1 MEESKTILEGIHYET
16 GKVIRMGILNGRIFT
31 LADIGEQY
39 WPGGENRERLPV
51 IAPGLVD
58 LQVNGYR
65 GVDFNDPGLTA
76 EQLGKV
82 SEALLETGVTKYC
95 PTLITGPRK
104 KITGL
109 LKTFAGAMGEKGL
122 TAQMIG
128 GIHLEGPFIS
138 REEGPRGAHPK
149 RFCLLPDLE
158 LVRRW
163 QDDAGGRIRIITL
176 APELPGSIEL
186 ISGCVEM
193 GMAVAIGHTA
203 AGSEEIRRA
212 VDAGA
217 ILSTHLGNG
226 CHLVLPRHPNC
237 LWDQLAEDRL
247 YATMI
252 ADGFHL
258 PDAVLRVFMRSKG
271 ERAILVSDSMPY
283 AGMEPGVYE
292 SPAAGRVR
300 LTREGRLH
308 REGNPGLLAGSA
320 GTLLE
325 GVQRITR
332 MEGLARGWNMGSVYP
347 SRLLDH
353 TAGHWL
359 HVGAHADLVL
369 LENTPATLKIRK
381 VYKGGKALG
390 T

>member
-1 MEESKTILEGIHYET
+1 LEDSKTILEGIHYET
-16 GKVIRMGILNGRIFT
+16 GKVIRMGILSGRIFT

-58 LQVNGYR
+58 LQVNGYM

-76 EQLGKV
+76 EQIGTV
-82 SEALLETGVTKYC
+82 SEALLATGVTRYF
-95 PTLITGPRK
+95 PTLITGPRR
-104 KITGL
+104 KISGL
-109 LKTFAGAMGEKGL
+109 LKTFAGAMGEEGL
-122 TAQMIG
+122 TARMIG

-138 REEGPRGAHPK
+138 GEDGPRGAHAK

-158 LVRRW
+158 LVKRW

-176 APELPGSIEL
+176 APELPGSEGLIRGCAEL
-186 ISGCVEM
+186 
-193 GMAVAIGHTA
+193 GMVVAIGHTA
-203 AGSEEIRRA
+203 AGSQEIRRA

-217 ILSTHLGNG
+217 TLSTHLGNG
-226 CHLVLPRHPNC
+226 CHMVLPRHPNC

-258 PDAVLRVFMRSKG
+258 PDEVLRVFIRSKG

-283 AGMEPGVYE
+283 AGLQPGLYE
-292 SPAAGRVR
+292 SPAAGRIR

-308 REGNPGLLAGSA
+308 REGNPELLAGSA

-325 GVQRITR
+325 GVQRITG

-353 TAGHWL
+353 TSGHWL

-369 LENTPATLKIRK
+369 LEKAPGPLKVRQ
-381 VYKGGKALG
+381 VYKGGKARS